1 MSEQRF
7 NIQQQYR
14 EKFYQL
20 PKVFFTNEKY
30 MQLSNDAKIAYALLK
45 DRLELSIKNNWFDE
59 NGDIFFIFTN
69 DKLKNILNC
78 HDGKLTKIKK
88 ELSKADLLEQVRCG
102 QGKPNKLYLKNPA
115 ITKEDVYEIKKQ
127 EETSGEPSHD
137 AEMRKSHFKKCE
149 NRISRNAKIAQQ
161 EMRKSHTNDTD
172 LSNTYYI
179 ETENNDMNDLNDI
192 ESKNEISNHSNHS
205 NHSNQFTHNFDDKDY
220 KEILLQEFPEQ
231 LTNYL
236 LKYDYR
242 DLEIIKAV
250 ILKAKKSFNSN
261 HDDNFY
267 MLEHIEN
274 EILISLKRLKKAIHD
289 RRVKGQKETIKSMQ
303 GYLMQTILTELE
315 ELHSTDMRR
324 KNLKNSSWNIF

>member
-127 EETSGEPSHD
+127 EETSVEPSHD
-137 AEMRKSHFKKCE
+137 TEMRKSHFKKCE
-149 NRISRNAKIAQQ
+149 NRISRNAKIAFQ

-192 ESKNEISNHSNHS
+192 ESKNEIS

>member
-59 NGDIFFIFTN
+59 NGDIFFIFTKE
-69 DKLKNILNC
+69 KLKTILNC

-127 EETSGEPSHD
+127 EETSVEPSHD
-137 AEMRKSHFKKCE
+137 DEMRKSHFLNCE
-149 NRISRNAKIAQQ
+149 NRISRNAEIAQQ

-172 LSNTYYI
+172 LSNTDYI

-192 ESKNEISNHSNHS
+192 ECKNEISNHS

-236 LKYDYR
+236 LNFSYS
-242 DLEIIKAV
+242 DLEIVKAV
-250 ILKAKKSFNSN
+250 ILKAKKSFNTN

-267 MLEHIEN
+267 MLEHIED

-289 RRVKGQKETIKSMQ
+289 RGVKGQQETIKSMQ

-315 ELHSTDMRR
+315 ELHSADMRR
-324 KNLKNSSWNIF
+324 KNMSDNNIFNM

>member
-69 DKLKNILNC
+69 EKLKAILNC

-88 ELSKADLLEQVRCG
+88 ELSKSDLLEQVRCG

-115 ITKEDVYEIKKQ
+115 ITNEDVYEIKKQ
-127 EETSGEPSHD
+127 EEVADEPSHD
-137 AEMRKSHFKKCE
+137 TEMRKSHFKKFE
-149 NRISRNAKIAQQ
+149 NRISRNAEIAQQ

-172 LSNTYYI
+172 LSNTNYI
-179 ETENNDMNDLNDI
+179 EIDNNDMNDLNDKKY
-192 ESKNEISNHSNHS
+192 KNKVKNHSNHT
-205 NHSNQFTHNFDDKDY
+205 NQFVHNFDDKDF
-220 KEILLQEFPEQ
+220 KEILLQEFPNQ
-231 LTNYL
+231 LSNYL
-236 LKYDYR
+236 LNYDYT
-242 DLEIIKAV
+242 DLEIIKSV
-250 ILKAKKSFNSN
+250 ILKAKKSFNTKY
-261 HDDNFY
+261 DDIYY
-267 MLEHIEN
+267 MLEDMED
-274 EILISLKRLKKAIHD
+274 EVLISLKRLKKAIHD
-289 RRVKGQKETIKSMQ
+289 KRVKGQIETIKSMQ

-315 ELHSTDMRR
+315 ELRSTDMRK
-324 KNLKNSSWNIF
+324 KNADNNNIFNF

>member
-102 QGKPNKLYLKNPA
+102 QGKPNKLYLNNPA

-127 EETSGEPSHD
+127 EETSVEPSHD

-149 NRISRNAKIAQQ
+149 NRISRNAKIAFQ

-192 ESKNEISNHSNHS
+192 ESKNEISNHS

>member
-20 PKVFFTNEKY
+20 PKVFFTNKKY
-30 MQLSNDAKIAYALLK
+30 MQLTNDAKIAYALLK

-69 DKLKNILNC
+69 EKLKNILNC

-102 QGKPNKLYLKNPA
+102 QGKPNKLYLKNPT
-115 ITKEDVYEIKKQ
+115 ITKEDVYEIKEQ
-127 EETSGEPSHD
+127 EETSVEPSHD
-137 AEMRKSHFKKCE
+137 A
-149 NRISRNAKIAQQ
+149 

-172 LSNTYYI
+172 LSNTEYI
-179 ETENNDMNDLNDI
+179 DTENNDMNDLNDI
-192 ESKNEISNHSNHS
+192 KSKNEISYHS

-236 LKYDYR
+236 LK
-242 DLEIIKAV
+242 
-250 ILKAKKSFNSN
+250 
-261 HDDNFY
+261 
-267 MLEHIEN
+267 
-274 EILISLKRLKKAIHD
+274 
-289 RRVKGQKETIKSMQ
+289 
-303 GYLMQTILTELE
+303 
-315 ELHSTDMRR
+315 
-324 KNLKNSSWNIF
+324 

>member
-20 PKVFFTNEKY
+20 PKVFFTNKKY
-30 MQLSNDAKIAYALLK
+30 MQLTNDAKIAYALLK

-69 DKLKNILNC
+69 EKLKNILNC

-102 QGKPNKLYLKNPA
+102 QGKPNKLYLKNPT
-115 ITKEDVYEIKKQ
+115 ITKEDVYEIKEQ
-127 EETSGEPSHD
+127 EETSVEPSHD
-137 AEMRKSHFKKCE
+137 AEMRFSHFKKCE
-149 NRISRNAKIAQQ
+149 NRISRNAEIAQQ

-172 LSNTYYI
+172 LSNTEYI
-179 ETENNDMNDLNDI
+179 DTENNDMNDLNDI
-192 ESKNEISNHSNHS
+192 KSKNEISYHS

-250 ILKAKKSFNSN
+250 ILKAKKSFNSKH
-261 HDDNFY
+261 HDNYY
-267 MLEHIEN
+267 MLEQIED

-289 RRVKGQKETIKSMQ
+289 RGVSGQKETIKSMQ
-303 GYLMQTILTELE
+303 GYLMKTILTELE
-315 ELHSTDMRR
+315 ELHSADMRR
-324 KNLKNSSWNIF
+324 KNMSNSNIFSL

>member
-69 DKLKNILNC
+69 ENLKTILNC

-102 QGKPNKLYLKNPA
+102 QGKPNKLYLKNPT
-115 ITKEDVYEIKKQ
+115 ITKEDVYELKKQ
-127 EETSGEPSHD
+127 EETSVEPSND
-137 AEMRKSHFKKCE
+137 AEMRFSHFKKCE
-149 NRISRNAKIAQQ
+149 NRISRNAEIAQQ

-172 LSNTYYI
+172 LSNTEYI
-179 ETENNDMNDLNDI
+179 DTDNNDMNDLYDI
-192 ESKNEISNHSNHS
+192 EFK
-205 NHSNQFTHNFDDKDY
+205 
-220 KEILLQEFPEQ
+220 
-231 LTNYL
+231 
-236 LKYDYR
+236 
-242 DLEIIKAV
+242 
-250 ILKAKKSFNSN
+250 
-261 HDDNFY
+261 
-267 MLEHIEN
+267 
-274 EILISLKRLKKAIHD
+274 
-289 RRVKGQKETIKSMQ
+289 
-303 GYLMQTILTELE
+303 
-315 ELHSTDMRR
+315 
-324 KNLKNSSWNIF
+324 

>member
-14 EKFYQL
+14 ERFYQL

-69 DKLKNILNC
+69 EKLKNILNC

-127 EETSGEPSHD
+127 EETSVEPSHD
-137 AEMRKSHFKKCE
+137 TEMRFSHFKNCE
-149 NRISRNAKIAQQ
+149 NRISRNAEIAQQ
-161 EMRKSHTNDTD
+161 EMRKSHTNDND
-172 LSNTYYI
+172 LSNTDYI
-179 ETENNDMNDLNDI
+179 ETKNNDMNDLNDI
-192 ESKNEISNHSNHS
+192 EFKNEISNHSNHS
-205 NHSNQFTHNFDDKDY
+205 NQFPHNFDDKDY

-267 MLEHIEN
+267 MLEHIED

-289 RRVKGQKETIKSMQ
+289 RGVKGQKETIKSMQ

-315 ELHSTDMRR
+315 ELHSADMRR
-324 KNLKNSSWNIF
+324 KNMSDNNIFNM

>member
-69 DKLKNILNC
+69 ENLKTILNC

-102 QGKPNKLYLKNPA
+102 QGKPNKLYLKNPT
-115 ITKEDVYEIKKQ
+115 ITKEDVYELKKQ
-127 EETSGEPSHD
+127 EETSVEPSND
-137 AEMRKSHFKKCE
+137 AEMRKSHFLKCE
-149 NRISRNAKIAQQ
+149 NRISRNAEIAQQ

-172 LSNTYYI
+172 LSNTEYI
-179 ETENNDMNDLNDI
+179 DTDNNDMN
-192 ESKNEISNHSNHS
+192 
-205 NHSNQFTHNFDDKDY
+205 
-220 KEILLQEFPEQ
+220 
-231 LTNYL
+231 
-236 LKYDYR
+236 
-242 DLEIIKAV
+242 
-250 ILKAKKSFNSN
+250 
-261 HDDNFY
+261 
-267 MLEHIEN
+267 
-274 EILISLKRLKKAIHD
+274 
-289 RRVKGQKETIKSMQ
+289 
-303 GYLMQTILTELE
+303 
-315 ELHSTDMRR
+315 
-324 KNLKNSSWNIF
+324 

>member
-137 AEMRKSHFKKCE
+137 AEMRKSHFKKCDF
-149 NRISRNAKIAQQ
+149 RISRNAKIAQQ

-179 ETENNDMNDLNDI
+179 ETETNDMNDLNDI
-192 ESKNEISNHSNHS
+192 ESKNEISNHS